1 LLVGRAWKPRKR
13 SKGPRGE
20 KQKEQEVMQEG
31 VAMLATIPTDRL
43 HVLKLSEELSDT

>member
-1 LLVGRAWKPRKR
+1 MFVGRAWKPRKR

-31 VAMLATIPTDRL
+31 VAMLATILTDGL
-43 HVLKLSEELSDT
+43 HVLELSEEFSDM